1 MNTHI
6 VRVNEKIE
14 KIASL
19 YHLNIEEIIKMNKHI
34 QDWDHLIP
42 GTKIRLPEISEM
54 VQIELDNTEPFIEE
68 YYPKIDVDTIKD
80 NVQEKEITVE
90 NSVDIKKEETE
101 EKKPVG
107 ICPQCGKNVFAF
119 KTKHGKNFY
128 ACEDKDGCHFMSWDI
143 PTGEKCPNCG
153 KYLIKRGKKIKC
165 SSCDFEVMSEN

>member
-42 GTKIRLPEISEM
+42 GTKIRLPEISET

-80 NVQEKEITVE
+80 NVQEKENIVE

-101 EKKPVG
+101 EKKPT
-107 ICPQCGKNVFAF
+107 INHSTKPQ
-119 KTKHGKNFY
+119 H
-128 ACEDKDGCHFMSWDI
+128 S
-143 PTGEKCPNCG
+143 
-153 KYLIKRGKKIKC
+153 YLYPPYYPGGY
-165 SSCDFEVMSEN
+165 

>member
-1 MNTHI
+1 MNTHL

-80 NVQEKEITVE
+80 NVQEKEIIVE
-90 NSVDIKKEETE
+90 NSVDTKKEETE
-101 EKKPVG
+101 EKKPT
-107 ICPQCGKNVFAF
+107 INHSTKPQ
-119 KTKHGKNFY
+119 H
-128 ACEDKDGCHFMSWDI
+128 S
-143 PTGEKCPNCG
+143 
-153 KYLIKRGKKIKC
+153 YLYPPYYPGGYYNPYYPYNYYRKSNRKRKSK
-165 SSCDFEVMSEN
+165 

>member
-90 NSVDIKKEETE
+90 EKLSTLYQLQT
-101 EKKPVG
+101 KKPT
-107 ICPQCGKNVFAF
+107 INHSTKPQ
-119 KTKHGKNFY
+119 H
-128 ACEDKDGCHFMSWDI
+128 S
-143 PTGEKCPNCG
+143 
-153 KYLIKRGKKIKC
+153 YLYPPYYPGGYYNPYYPYNYYRKSNRKRKSK
-165 SSCDFEVMSEN
+165 